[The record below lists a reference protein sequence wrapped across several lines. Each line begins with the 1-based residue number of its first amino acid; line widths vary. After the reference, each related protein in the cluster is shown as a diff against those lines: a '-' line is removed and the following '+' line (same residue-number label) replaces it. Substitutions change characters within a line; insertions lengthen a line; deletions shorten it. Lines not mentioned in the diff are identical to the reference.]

1 MKILVIFTGGTIG
14 SVVSENCISP
24 DFGQP
29 YKLIEE
35 YYKQKISEKYR
46 DIFDTC
52 VPYTLLSEDLTGEY
66 LAKLGACI
74 KENLNK
80 DYDGIIVAHG
90 TDTLQYSA
98 VMTGYLTGGASI
110 PVVFVSSNYVL
121 EDKRANGLDNFS
133 CAVDFIAGRNGKGT
147 FVAYRNMDG
156 VVYIHRATRVL
167 PHLPYSDE
175 VYSIANQYYGKFT
188 KHVHGEGVQEEILEE
203 ADEWRYE
210 ANAEYCVKEEDC
222 GVFEQLPQAWN
233 SGILRIYPY
242 PGMEYPDFSENVRAV
257 LLDTYHSGTLCS
269 VTPHMSVFFEEA
281 KKRNIPVFI
290 AGANTETDYASFQIF
305 EQKNVQVL
313 RNLSPIAAY
322 MKLWLV
328 LESGEEVS
336 AVMKKSLA
344 EDCV

>member
-98 VMTGYLTGGASI
+98 VMTGYLT
-110 PVVFVSSNYVL
+110 
-121 EDKRANGLDNFS
+121 
-133 CAVDFIAGRNGKGT
+133 
-147 FVAYRNMDG
+147 
-156 VVYIHRATRVL
+156 
-167 PHLPYSDE
+167 
-175 VYSIANQYYGKFT
+175 
-188 KHVHGEGVQEEILEE
+188 
-203 ADEWRYE
+203 
-210 ANAEYCVKEEDC
+210 
-222 GVFEQLPQAWN
+222 
-233 SGILRIYPY
+233 
-242 PGMEYPDFSENVRAV
+242 
-257 LLDTYHSGTLCS
+257 
-269 VTPHMSVFFEEA
+269 
-281 KKRNIPVFI
+281 
-290 AGANTETDYASFQIF
+290 
-305 EQKNVQVL
+305 
-313 RNLSPIAAY
+313 
-322 MKLWLV
+322 
-328 LESGEEVS
+328 
-336 AVMKKSLA
+336 
-344 EDCV
+344 

>member
-14 SVVSENCISP
+14 SVVSENSISP

-29 YKLIEE
+29 FKLIEE

-46 DIFDTC
+46 EIFDTC

-66 LAKLGACI
+66 LAKLGSCI

-98 VMTGYLTGGASI
+98 AMTGYLTGCASI

-121 EDKRANGLDNFS
+121 EDKRANGLDNFT
-133 CAVDFIAGRNGKGT
+133 CAVEFIAGRKGKGT

-156 VVYIHRATRVL
+156 VVYIHRAARVL

-175 VYSIANQYYGKFT
+175 VYSIVNQHYGKFE
-188 KHVHGEGVQEEILEE
+188 KYMHGEKVQELILEE

-210 ANAEYCVKEEDC
+210 ANAEYHVKEDC
-222 GVFEQLPQAWN
+222 SVFEQLPKTWN

-242 PGMEYPDFSENVRAV
+242 PGMEYPDISENVRAV

-269 VTPHMSVFFEEA
+269 VTPHMSAFFEKAEN
-281 KKRNIPVFI
+281 RNIPVFI
-290 AGANTETDYASFQIF
+290 TGANTETDYASFQIF

-322 MKLWLV
+322 MKLWLA

-344 EDCV
+344 EDYV